1 MDRRDLLKTL
11 GLSAGYIIA
20 GSTLT
25 QLLVSCEAKHNIT
38 WKPLFLN
45 DMQAYVV
52 EQIANIILP
61 KSNTPSALEVKT
73 PQFLDLVLNDMVSKK
88 EQAIFIEGA
97 RVFNSKFEDLFNKS
111 VLKGT
116 QKDFLEII
124 ATYLNLNKKDE
135 AKVIKLVKS
144 KDVEV
149 TTSERYFLYK
159 YLIFVRHYTLFA
171 YYTSEAVEDELLK
184 FDPYTGKYIACKIE
198 SEALI

>member
-1 MDRRDLLKTL
+1 MDRRDLFKTL
-11 GLSAGYIIA
+11 ALSAGYIIA
-20 GSTLT
+20 GPTLA
-25 QLLVSCEAKHNIT
+25 QLLVSCEAKNNIN

-73 PQFLDLVLNDMVSKK
+73 PQFLDLILNDIVSKK
-88 EQAIFIEGA
+88 EQAIFIKGA
-97 RVFNSKFEDLFNKS
+97 GVFSSKFEDLFNKS

-116 QKDFLEII
+116 QKDFSEII
-124 ATYLNLNKKDE
+124 ATYLDISKKDE

-144 KDVEV
+144 KDIEL
-149 TTSERYFLYK
+149 TASDSYFLYK

-171 YYTSEAVEDELLK
+171 YYTSEAMEDEILK
-184 FDPYTGKYIACKIE
+184 FDPYTGKYIACE
-198 SEALI
+198 FG